1 MGTCCFPSGV
11 RISLIPSSSLST
23 WSINGCNQSIQ
34 KHLSEALYY
43 IGFRKPFW
51 KVCFQIISIMVYR
64 IGAFGQGYHGD
75 TVWFWRVPLYIG
87 FFKEQNVPCSTE
99 FFEMKIPSTRLFQVR
114 GRRCVRYLLLIS
126 EGTVAVQILHQHSPC
141 RLVCIPDK
149 SQSDQETPE
158 CILLVV
164 H

>member
-1 MGTCCFPSGV
+1 MTIQV
-11 RISLIPSSSLST
+11 QL
-23 WSINGCNQSIQ
+23 INGFSRCVEKCQS
-34 KHLSEALYY
+34 E
-43 IGFRKPFW
+43 
-51 KVCFQIISIMVYR
+51 
-64 IGAFGQGYHGD
+64 
-75 TVWFWRVPLYIG
+75 VPLYIG

-141 RLVCIPDK
+141 HLVRIPDK
-149 SQSDQETPE
+149 SQPEQETPKS
-158 CILLVV
+158 ILLVV